1 MLSKDEIQEFVDEEI
16 NPSLE
21 MHDGYLLVKS
31 FNQETKVLEI
41 ELGGGCQGC
50 SSSADTLRSAVD
62 GFLKSNFPDIS
73 EVVDLTDHSAG
84 ESPHH

>member
-1 MLSKDEIQEFVDEEI
+1 MLNKKEIQDFIDEEI

-31 FNQETKVLEI
+31 FDEDTKILEI

-50 SSSADTLRSAVD
+50 SSSAETLRTAVD
-62 GFLKSNFPDIS
+62 SFLKSNFPEINEVRDI
-73 EVVDLTDHSAG
+73 TDHNAG
-84 ESPHH
+84 ISPHH